1 MRGSLT
7 PPHPEDSF
15 HLPKGADL
23 SINTCKRTVTNCK
36 SPPAHCLFEG
46 LHLLLEGGR
55 AVQWSREGAA
65 ITMLILWREG
75 HQLTIY
81 SRVPFVIKFKLLRN
95 LERAF

>member
-1 MRGSLT
+1 M
-7 PPHPEDSF
+7 
-15 HLPKGADL
+15 
-23 SINTCKRTVTNCK
+23 
-36 SPPAHCLFEG
+36 
-46 LHLLLEGGR
+46 
-55 AVQWSREGAA
+55 QWSREGAA